1 MSENRHSVDPARLK
15 YGAWCHRAEKQL
27 GEGDIAAS
35 YSADCIGMGKPLR
48 KPFGWKGSL
57 WVCVA
62 LGQGSAEVYR
72 LTLPQAFEGTPLG
85 YRARVLAGDEARQ
98 DPNGFYHGV
107 TVSHG
112 GKSFVLCGPPA
123 VLVPGEPAQMDLFAG
138 LP

>member
-1 MSENRHSVDPARLK
+1 MTLNTHTVDPARLK
-15 YGAWCHRAEKQL
+15 WGTWCHRSEKQN

-35 YSADCIGMGKPLR
+35 YSADCIGMGRPLR

-62 LGQGSAEVYR
+62 LGYGGAEVYR
-72 LTLPQAFEGTPLG
+72 LTLPQNFSGAPISYHDRILDGDA
-85 YRARVLAGDEARQ
+85 ARK

-112 GKSFVLCGPPA
+112 GKAFVLCGPPA
-123 VLVPGEPAQMDLFAG
+123 DLVAGKPEQMDLFAG
-138 LP
+138 IL

>member
-1 MSENRHSVDPARLK
+1 MSGSTHAVDPARLK
-15 YGAWCHRAEKQL
+15 WGTWCHSAEKQL

-35 YSADCIGMGKPLR
+35 YSADRIGMGNPVR

-62 LGQGSAEVYR
+62 LGCASAKVYR
-72 LTLPQAFEGTPLG
+72 LALPQNFSGTPLT
-85 YRARVLAGDEARQ
+85 YHDRVIAGDEARK

-107 TVSHG
+107 AVNHG
-112 GKSFVLCGPPA
+112 GKTFVLCGPPA
-123 VLVPGEPAQMDLFAG
+123 VLVPGEPEQMDLFAG